1 MRLIYTSEAR
11 IEIIEAGAYYRRVS
25 KELAREFKQRLAA
38 ALEDCRKHPET
49 WRRLDEK
56 YRRKL
61 MKQFSYGVI
70 DHLPEPECVEV
81 VAVMHFSREPDY
93 GRGRSV

>member
-11 IEIIEAGAYYRRVS
+11 HEITEAGAYYRRIS

-38 ALEDCRKHPET
+38 ALEAIKRHPET
-49 WRRLDEK
+49 WRSLDEK
-56 YRRKL
+56 YHRKL
-61 MKQFSYGVI
+61 MKQFPYGVI
-70 DHLPEPECVEV
+70 YHLPEPDCIEV

-93 GRGRSV
+93 WRGRGV